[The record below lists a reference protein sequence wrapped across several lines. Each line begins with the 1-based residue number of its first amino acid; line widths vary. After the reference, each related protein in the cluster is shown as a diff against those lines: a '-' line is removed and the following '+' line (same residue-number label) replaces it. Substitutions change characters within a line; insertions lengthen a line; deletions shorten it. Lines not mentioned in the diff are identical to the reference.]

1 MEASSIIAD
10 TGGARQGRGR
20 ESAAG
25 RGHETGAG
33 RGHEAGAGDG
43 HEAGAGRGHE
53 AGAGR
58 GHEAGAGRGHESG
71 AARGHETV
79 ADARGGITAGAR
91 DAAPI
96 AVAVVAFGASFGIL
110 ARDAGMGVL
119 APIVMSLTTF
129 AGSAQF
135 AVASVLEDGGAL
147 AAAIAAAVLLNLRY
161 LAIGISVATGL
172 RGSAGRRLAEAQ
184 LGVDESW
191 AIAQREGRVDRDR
204 LIGAGL
210 VLLVTWCG
218 GTVIGAIAGSALG
231 DPADYGLDAMF
242 PALFLALLVGQL
254 DGRRARTAA
263 LAGALI
269 ALALTPLVPPGVPII
284 AAAAGAAVALA
295 VRSEREVL
303 S

>member
-10 TGGARQGRGR
+10 RPITLQERATNG
-20 ESAAG
+20 
-25 RGHETGAG
+25 
-33 RGHEAGAGDG
+33 
-43 HEAGAGRGHE
+43 
-53 AGAGR
+53 
-58 GHEAGAGRGHESG
+58 
-71 AARGHETV
+71 V
-79 ADARGGITAGAR
+79 AAGAR
-91 DAAPI
+91 AAAPI
-96 AVAVVAFGASFGIL
+96 ALAVVAFGASFGIL
-110 ARDAGMGVL
+110 ARDAGMGVA

-147 AAAIAAAVLLNLRY
+147 VAAIAAAVLLNLRY

-172 RGSAGRRLAEAQ
+172 RGSAGRRVAEAQ

-210 VLLVTWCG
+210 VLMAAWCG
-218 GTVIGAIAGSALG
+218 GTVAGAVAGSALG

-254 DGRRARTAA
+254 DGRRARIAA
-263 LAGALI
+263 LAGGLI
-269 ALALTPLVPPGVPII
+269 ALVLTPLLPPGVPIV
-284 AAAAGAAVALA
+284 AAAGGAAIALL
-295 VRSEREVL
+295 VRSDAVVR